1 MNRDEKRILGPLIKA
16 VVHHNEHK
24 WWELKRAIWDGSG
37 DAAYFWQ
44 SEFRNVAE
52 RGVARL
58 PDGVRRE
65 VLDSWRSTRPTRASL
80 SEEEILHQYVL
91 MIEEEVVAR
100 ATTAAYPTT
109 EW

>member
-65 VLDSWRSTRPTRASL
+65 VLDSWRSTRPTRASHFFHL
-80 SEEEILHQYVL
+80 FVVL
-91 MIEEEVVAR
+91 FGVAGV
-100 ATTAAYPTT
+100 APPPTAAYRTT